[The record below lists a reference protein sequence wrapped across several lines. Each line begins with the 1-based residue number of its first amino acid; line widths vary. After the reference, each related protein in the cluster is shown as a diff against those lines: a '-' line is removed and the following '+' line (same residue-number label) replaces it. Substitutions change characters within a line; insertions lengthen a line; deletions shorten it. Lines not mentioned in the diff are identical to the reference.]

1 MPDKPTDAE
10 PDANRDNV
18 LGVRGGTGYDQYA
31 GRVAGG
37 ESGGGAYPNPHSGH
51 GDPDAPAK
59 DGAGP
64 RDHVGGQTNQGY
76 HGGGQAGDDG
86 RTGHHAASRT
96 SAGSDA
102 SPTYQDHASQLDGPA
117 RQRFEEAVD
126 RAERLHP
133 GDTDQGVDGRPVT
146 GKP

>member
-1 MPDKPTDAE
+1 MTDKPATNDK
-10 PDANRDNV
+10 DDNV
-18 LGVRGGTGYDQYA
+18 LGVRAGAGHDQYA

-51 GDPDAPAK
+51 GNPDAPAD

-64 RDHVGGQTNQGY
+64 VADVGGQTNQGY
-76 HGGGQAGDDG
+76 YGGGQAGDDG

-96 SAGSDA
+96 SAGSDDGA
-102 SPTYQDHASQLDGPA
+102 TYQDHVSQQDGPA
-117 RQRFEEAVD
+117 RKRFEDAVD

-133 GDTDQGVDGRPVT
+133 GETDQSGDGRPAT